1 MVEAGIEKPT
11 LCLRTRTKSQFTI
24 GHHRHRLVAHI
35 SIVDNGPGIPQNLKE
50 NLFYPMVSG
59 RAEGTGLGLSI
70 AQSLI
75 NQHEGIIEYESEIGR
90 TEFSIFLP
98 LKHS

>member
-1 MVEAGIEKPT
+1 
-11 LCLRTRTKSQFTI
+11 LRTRTKSQFTI
-24 GHHRHRLVAHI
+24 GHQRHRLVAHI
-35 SIVDNGPGIPQNLKE
+35 SIIDNGPGIPKNLKE

-75 NQHEGIIEYESEIGR
+75 NQHDGIIEYESDTGR

-98 LKHS
+98 LKYS